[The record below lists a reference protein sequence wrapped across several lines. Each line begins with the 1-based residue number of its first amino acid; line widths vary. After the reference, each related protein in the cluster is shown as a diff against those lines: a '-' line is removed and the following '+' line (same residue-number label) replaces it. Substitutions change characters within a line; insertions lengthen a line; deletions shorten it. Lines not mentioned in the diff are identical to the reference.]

1 MVVHG
6 PERTKITL
14 VCSINSRSSFFI
26 IIDSLSTKKAMAILN
41 HCLSVTSTATPISPD
56 SATPPVPD
64 PRQTKIL
71 LPKKKPMKWST
82 GVAPG
87 EYGGPPTTTKLR
99 KYWGGEDDPLTS
111 DDFIWNREFMD
122 RMKKLIQDPDSSTQ
136 ATTVQEKPSGFLSL
150 NRVMTLDSLEVDFSK
165 ELTAAPAPA
174 QPKIEPVE
182 APAQSASSTRI
193 KWKLAPTRREQD
205 KWDRATKAA
214 TGGSEVMFRELRHSR
229 EDPKVLAEQ
238 YRKQYFKLK
247 KRLQFLTLGLGGVG
261 LVSAYVSYSPEIAAS
276 YGVGLLGSVAYMRM
290 LGSSVDSMADGAR
303 GLLKGAIGQ
312 PRLLVPVV
320 LVMIFNRWNGL
331 VVPQYGFMQLELI
344 PMLVGFFTYKIATF
358 IQAIEE
364 ALPVAEKTDTS
375 SS

>member
-1 MVVHG
+1 
-6 PERTKITL
+6 
-14 VCSINSRSSFFI
+14 
-26 IIDSLSTKKAMAILN
+26 MAILN
-41 HCLSVTSTATPISPD
+41 SYLSVTSTATPISPD

-87 EYGGPPTTTKLR
+87 DYGGPPTTTKLR

-122 RMKKLIQDPDSSTQ
+122 RMKKLIQEPNSSIQSTP
-136 ATTVQEKPSGFLSL
+136 VKEKPSGFLSI
-150 NRVMTLDSLEVDFSK
+150 NRVMSLDSLDVDLSK
-165 ELTAAPAPA
+165 QLTAAPA
-174 QPKIEPVE
+174 QPKLEPQVE
-182 APAQSASSTRI
+182 APAKSASSTTT

-214 TGGSEVMFRELRHSR
+214 TGGSEVMFRELRRSQ
-229 EDPKVLAEQ
+229 EDPKVVAEQ
-238 YRKQYFKLK
+238 YRKQYFRLK
-247 KRLQFLTLGLGGVG
+247 KRLQFLTLGIGSVG
-261 LVSAYVSYSPEIAAS
+261 LVSAYVSYSPEITAS
-276 YGVGLLGSVAYMRM
+276 YGVGLLGSIVYMRM

-320 LVMIFNRWNGL
+320 LVMIFNRWNGI
-331 VVPQYGFMQLELI
+331 VVPQYGFMHLELI
-344 PMLVGFFTYKIATF
+344 PMLVGFFTYKVATF

-364 ALPVAEKTDTS
+364 ALPAVEKET
-375 SS
+375 

>member
-1 MVVHG
+1 
-6 PERTKITL
+6 
-14 VCSINSRSSFFI
+14 
-26 IIDSLSTKKAMAILN
+26 MAILN
-41 HCLSVTSTATPISPD
+41 SYLSVTSTATPISPD
-56 SATPPVPD
+56 SATPSVPD

-87 EYGGPPTTTKLR
+87 DYGGPPTTTKLR

-122 RMKKLIQDPDSSTQ
+122 RMKKLIQEPNSSIQSTP
-136 ATTVQEKPSGFLSL
+136 VKEKPSGFLSI
-150 NRVMTLDSLEVDFSK
+150 NRVMSLDSLDVDLSK
-165 ELTAAPAPA
+165 QLTAAPA
-174 QPKIEPVE
+174 QPKLEPQVE
-182 APAQSASSTRI
+182 APAKSASGTAI

-214 TGGSEVMFRELRHSR
+214 TGGSEVMFRELRRSR
-229 EDPKVLAEQ
+229 EDPKVVAEQ
-238 YRKQYFKLK
+238 YRKQYFRLK
-247 KRLQFLTLGLGGVG
+247 KRLQFLTLGIGGVG
-261 LVSAYVSYSPEIAAS
+261 LVSAYVSYSPEITAS
-276 YGVGLLGSVAYMRM
+276 VGLLGSIVYMRM

-320 LVMIFNRWNGL
+320 LVMIFNRWNGI
-331 VVPQYGFMQLELI
+331 VVPQYGFMHLELI
-344 PMLVGFFTYKIATF
+344 PMLVGFFTYKVATF

-364 ALPVAEKTDTS
+364 ALPAVEKET
-375 SS
+375 

>member
-1 MVVHG
+1 
-6 PERTKITL
+6 
-14 VCSINSRSSFFI
+14 
-26 IIDSLSTKKAMAILN
+26 MAILN
-41 HCLSVTSTATPISPD
+41 SYLSVTSTATPISPD

-64 PRQTKIL
+64 PQTKIL

-87 EYGGPPTTTKLR
+87 DYGGPPTTTKLR

-122 RMKKLIQDPDSSTQ
+122 RMKKLIQEPNSSIQSTP
-136 ATTVQEKPSGFLSL
+136 VKEKPSGFLSI
-150 NRVMTLDSLEVDFSK
+150 NRVMSLDSLDVDLSK
-165 ELTAAPAPA
+165 QLTAAPA
-174 QPKIEPVE
+174 QPKLEPQVE
-182 APAQSASSTRI
+182 APAKSASGTAI

-214 TGGSEVMFRELRHSR
+214 TGGSEVMFRELRRSR
-229 EDPKVLAEQ
+229 EDPKVVAEQ

-247 KRLQFLTLGLGGVG
+247 KRLQFLTLGIGGVG
-261 LVSAYVSYSPEIAAS
+261 LVSAYVSYSPEITAS
-276 YGVGLLGSVAYMRM
+276 YSVGLLGSIVYMRM

-320 LVMIFNRWNGL
+320 LVMIFNRWNGI
-331 VVPQYGFMQLELI
+331 VVPQYGFMHLELI
-344 PMLVGFFTYKIATF
+344 PMLVGFFTYKVATF

-364 ALPVAEKTDTS
+364 ALPAVEKET
-375 SS
+375 

>member
-165 ELTAAPAPA
+165 ELTAAPA

-214 TGGSEVMFRELRHSR
+214 TGGSEVMFRELRRSR

>member
-1 MVVHG
+1 
-6 PERTKITL
+6 
-14 VCSINSRSSFFI
+14 
-26 IIDSLSTKKAMAILN
+26 MAILN

-165 ELTAAPAPA
+165 ELTASPA

-214 TGGSEVMFRELRHSR
+214 TGGSEVMFRELRRSR

-261 LVSAYVSYSPEIAAS
+261 LVSAYVSYSPEIAARDS
-276 YGVGLLGSVAYMRM
+276 LVKAMVLGCLVLWLTCVCWGVAWIPWQMEQGDFSRERLGNRGYWFLLY
-290 LGSSVDSMADGAR
+290 
-303 GLLKGAIGQ
+303 
-312 PRLLVPVV
+312 
-320 LVMIFNRWNGL
+320 
-331 VVPQYGFMQLELI
+331 
-344 PMLVGFFTYKIATF
+344 
-358 IQAIEE
+358 
-364 ALPVAEKTDTS
+364 
-375 SS
+375 

>member
-6 PERTKITL
+6 PERTKITF

-165 ELTAAPAPA
+165 ELTAAPA

-214 TGGSEVMFRELRHSR
+214 TGGSEVMFRELRRSR